1 MEWKESFDGKIQVF
15 KSFPYQIEKARYKYK
30 LYRCVHRGNIWTMSL
45 IGRYTE
51 LEDAKTA
58 AENDKNQQTLWG

>member
-30 LYRCVHRGNIWTMSL
+30 LYRFMRRGNIWTMQL
-45 IGRYTE
+45 IGKYTE
-51 LEDAKTA
+51 LYDAKKAAEEDAK
-58 AENDKNQQTLWG
+58 QLTLWG

>member
-30 LYRCVHRGNIWTMSL
+30 LYRFMRRGNIWTMQL
-45 IGRYTE
+45 IGKYIE
-51 LEDAKTA
+51 LYDAEKAAEEDAK
-58 AENDKNQQTLWG
+58 QLTLWG